1 MCVNLLFA
9 SFSRINLQVDIR
21 LGESFSSNGH
31 EFLQELVVFLSAGSG
46 LTKTE
51 IQLVIEQGFILQ
63 LSAGVLPVA

>member
-9 SFSRINLQVDIR
+9 SFSRINLQVDIC